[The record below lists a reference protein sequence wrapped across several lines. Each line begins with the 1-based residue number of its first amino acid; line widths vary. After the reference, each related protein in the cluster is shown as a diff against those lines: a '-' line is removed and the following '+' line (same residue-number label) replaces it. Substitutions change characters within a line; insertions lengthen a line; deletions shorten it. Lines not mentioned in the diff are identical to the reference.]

1 MDYNVR
7 TRISFISLLSFI
19 SLRLSPVR
27 QSSAI
32 SSFSIPLTCAP
43 AHLSMNPLGTRKHL
57 LLVPTPCTGSARP
70 RPVPPPHRQIRRRGA
85 SPPACSTW
93 RAASLP
99 AGGLCR
105 ATPAAPP
112 SYPPGAT
119 PTRLPRRSLRAG
131 TGRFTR
137 KIEAWSIRSLA
148 VVVELQL
155 VVQRATGRR
164 YALGARAGAVVSP
177 DDDTTRFSS

>member
-1 MDYNVR
+1 MENICVNR
-7 TRISFISLLSFI
+7 SLVSLSSLSVSHLRQRAKLISLSPTCGKALHSLLSR
-19 SLRLSPVR
+19 S
-27 QSSAI
+27 
-32 SSFSIPLTCAP
+32 LTCAP

-119 PTRLPRRSLRAG
+119 PTRPPRRSLRAG
-131 TGRFTR
+131 AGRFTR
-137 KIEAWSIRSLA
+137 KIEAWSIGSLA

-155 VVQRATGRR
+155 ALQRATGRR
-164 YALGARAGAVVSP
+164 YALGARAGAVVW
-177 DDDTTRFSS
+177 

>member
-43 AHLSMNPLGTRKHL
+43 AHLSMNPPGTR
-57 LLVPTPCTGSARP
+57 TGYARRGAFPPACSARP
-70 RPVPPPHRQIRRRGA
+70 RLAPPPHGRIRRRGA

-131 TGRFTR
+131 AGRFTR

-164 YALGARAGAVVSP
+164 YALGARAGAVVW
-177 DDDTTRFSS
+177 